1 MLARP
6 RTKSVTPA
14 IPHGA
19 LPEAA
24 DNTRTRLLKAA
35 AEVFAEYGYEN
46 ATIRQICTRA
56 GANVALVNYHFG
68 DKLELYTEVLRFSLQ
83 PGAAGTDFPLPRAD
97 AEPAAALRQIVRAM
111 VERAFETG
119 DQANLRFRL
128 MLNEFVRPSGATAR
142 LVDVALRPVYDRLRE
157 IASAILKLPADHE
170 TTRLCVHSIL
180 GQVAHFA
187 HSRPVLALL
196 WPEMKMTPAQRELV
210 ADHITQFTLTYLNAT
225 RSGRPRPAGARKRE
239 PLTSFPPNANGGHDS

>member
-1 MLARP
+1 MLEQP
-6 RTKSVTPA
+6 RTKRLTPA
-14 IPHGA
+14 IPAGVPG
-19 LPEAA
+19 LPEAV

-35 AEVFAEYGYEN
+35 AEVFAEHGYEN

-56 GANVALVNYHFG
+56 DANVALVNYHFG

-83 PGAAGTDFPLPRAD
+83 PGAGFSLPIVA
-97 AEPAAALRQIVRAM
+97 AEPRAALRQIVGAM

-119 DQANLRFRL
+119 GQANLRFRL

-142 LVDVALRPVYDRLRE
+142 VVDVVLRPVYDRLRE
-157 IASAILKLPADHE
+157 IAGAILKLPPEHE

-187 HSRPVLALL
+187 HSRQMLGLL
-196 WPEMKMTPAQRELV
+196 WPEMQMTPAQRELV
-210 ADHITQFTLTYLNAT
+210 ADHIARFSLAYLDRTPSSPPRTA
-225 RSGRPRPAGARKRE
+225 GRRPGWKKR
-239 PLTSFPPNANGGHDS
+239 PSRGSSRI

>member
-1 MLARP
+1 
-6 RTKSVTPA
+6 
-14 IPHGA
+14 

-24 DNTRTRLLKAA
+24 GSTRTRLLKAA
-35 AEVFAEYGYEN
+35 AEVFAEHGYEN
-46 ATIRQICTRA
+46 ATVRQICTRA

-68 DKLELYTEVLRFSLQ
+68 DKLELYTEVLRFALR
-83 PGAAGTDFPLPRAD
+83 PGAAGGNFPLPRAG
-97 AEPAAALRQIVRAM
+97 AEPAQALRQIVGSM

-142 LVDVALRPVYDRLRE
+142 VVDVVLRPVYDRLRE
-157 IASAILKLPADHE
+157 IASVILDLPADHE
-170 TTRLCVHSIL
+170 KTRLCVHSIL

-187 HSRPVLALL
+187 HSRQMLTLL

-210 ADHITQFTLTYLNAT
+210 AEHITEFTLAYLHAT
-225 RSGRPRPAGARKRE
+225 TSGRSRSASPRRSGPKHRSV
-239 PLTSFPPNANGGHDS
+239 TV